1 MITLPVEQDDEG
13 CYLTF
18 SDDLLEQLGW
28 SVGDVLNWDE
38 QDDGTIIVTKLHDET
53 TSSDRPQ
60 RTFAPMSE
68 CPSEIG
74 SPIHDC

>member
-18 SDDLLEQLGW
+18 TDDLLEELGW
-28 SVGDVLNWDE
+28 AIGDELNWDV
-38 QDDGTIIVTKLHDET
+38 QDDGTIIVTKHDET
-53 TSSDRPQ
+53 TSTDRL
-60 RTFAPMSE
+60 E
-68 CPSEIG
+68 CSAAQVQECSVEIG

>member
-38 QDDGTIIVTKLHDET
+38 QDDGTIIVTKHDSET
-53 TSSDRPQ
+53 KTNNEND
-60 RTFAPMSE
+60 
-68 CPSEIG
+68 
-74 SPIHDC
+74 

>member
-1 MITLPVEQDDEG
+1 MIILPVEEDDEG

-18 SDDLLEQLGW
+18 TDDLLEELGW
-28 SVGDVLNWDE
+28 AVGDELDWDL

-53 TSSDRPQ
+53 TSTDRSSRPL
-60 RTFAPMSE
+60 TSESE
-68 CPSEIG
+68 CPPEIG

>member
-18 SDDLLEQLGW
+18 TDDLLEELGW
-28 SVGDVLNWDE
+28 AVGDVLDWDQ

-53 TSSDRPQ
+53 TSSTGLSSTSPS
-60 RTFAPMSE
+60 FEE
-68 CPSEIG
+68 CTDAIG
-74 SPIHDC
+74 SPVHDC

>member
-1 MITLPVEQDDEG
+1 MITLPVEEDNEG

-18 SDDLLEQLGW
+18 TDDLLEELGW
-28 SVGDVLNWDE
+28 GVGDVLDWDL

-53 TSSDRPQ
+53 TFADRSQ
-60 RTFAPMSE
+60 RTPTPLSE
-68 CPSEIG
+68 CPPEIG

>member
-1 MITLPVEQDDEG
+1 MIILPVEEDDEG

-18 SDDLLEQLGW
+18 TDDLLEELGW
-28 SVGDVLNWDE
+28 AVGDELDWDL

-53 TSSDRPQ
+53 TSDRSFGVTSPE
-60 RTFAPMSE
+60 SE
-68 CPSEIG
+68 CPPEIG